1 MIRNDTAH
9 MQLNFFLKQKFLLY
23 VYLWPSLRAE
33 NNKRQFHYSRSDQ
46 IGIMDM
52 ALISY
57 DKESMKKQLINCLI
71 SG

>member
-1 MIRNDTAH
+1 MIRHDTTY
-9 MQLNFFLKQKFLLY
+9 MQLNFFPKQKFLLY

-33 NNKRQFHYSRSDQ
+33 SNKRHCYYSRSDQ

-52 ALISY
+52 ALTSY
-57 DKESMKKQLINCLI
+57 DSESMKKQLINCLI

>member
-1 MIRNDTAH
+1 MIRHYTAY
-9 MQLNFFLKQKFLLY
+9 MQLNFFPKQKFLLY

-33 NNKRQFHYSRSDQ
+33 NNKRHFYYSRSDQ

-57 DKESMKKQLINCLI
+57 DSESMKKQLTKK
-71 SG
+71 

>member
-1 MIRNDTAH
+1 MIRHDTAY

-23 VYLWPSLRAE
+23 VYLWPSLLAE

-57 DKESMKKQLINCLI
+57 DSESMKKQLINCLI